1 MNRDRG
7 GFDAVTF
14 REAIAAPEQTWVSY
28 GLVSPQQNVD
38 GEVID
43 SVEFD
48 DELGPLVNVR
58 LQPSNREVRCRIAS
72 FVAGDGEG
80 EYAPFIQNDEVLVII
95 PEGDLRSG
103 PCIVGRLNNARAK
116 WPAESIAGQ
125 DPTRNTF
132 AFVRSR
138 TPMVQEYASSYLV
151 RSSVHGGFILM
162 SDAGTITLRDGSK
175 GALQIGPDIFGYTEG
190 VPGEVDP
197 EETPTPTA
205 LLQLDL
211 TGRRAVLQM
220 GDSQLQLNA
229 SDADDNKGKAF
240 LTAPT
245 ELSVILG
252 TNTAIE
258 NVATIES
265 VLALLESFANKLD
278 PTALAPAA
286 IALMLAEIAAG
297 GPPLSFQMQGALASG
312 KPVAASAPKPTSP
325 TGIQALPGLGAVLF
339 KTG

>member
-151 RSSVHGGFILM
+151 RILM

-252 TNTAIE
+252 TNTAVE
-258 NVATIES
+258 NVATIEA
-265 VLALLESFANKLD
+265 VLALFQEFATKLD
-278 PTALAPAA
+278 AAGLGGLAQTAITTMLPT
-286 IALMLAEIAAG
+286 IAAG
-297 GPPLSFQMQGALASG
+297 GPPLPPTMQGALISG
-312 KPVAASAPKPTSP
+312 KTVAAASPKPAAP